1 MITPYF
7 AYSTDGG
14 ADQKPNDF
22 TPTEEK
28 PTDQQAIMDAKINAL
43 RERNLYGYAAQQL
56 FHRWTP

>member
-1 MITPYF
+1 MIAPYF
-7 AYSTDGG
+7 SYSDGDTS
-14 ADQKPNDF
+14 ASWKPNDL

-56 FHRWTP
+56 FHR